1 MAAEGPI
8 NWSDGL
14 NHLICFGFGFSA
26 RALAEQLAA
35 LGWRITG
42 TSRSAEGTERI
53 RALGF
58 AAARFDGTT
67 PCTDI
72 RAALQSASH
81 LVISAPPGED
91 GDPVLRQHQSDI
103 VVAPGLKWV
112 GYLSTFGVY
121 GDHGGAWV
129 DETTPETPVS
139 QRSKRRLAAEQSWLS
154 LANSDGGPTVRV
166 FRLAGIYGPG
176 RSAIDQVRAGQ
187 ARRIVKPGQVFNR
200 IHVDDI
206 AATLAAAIVTGGT
219 HSVYNVTDN
228 EPAPPQD
235 VIGYAARL
243 LGVPAP
249 PEVPIEDVG
258 LSPMTK
264 SFYSEVKRVRNE
276 RIKQDLG
283 VQLQYPTYREGLA
296 SVLAATRAN

>member
-8 NWSDGL
+8 NWSHGL
-14 NHLICFGFGFSA
+14 NHLICFGFGFCA

-35 LGWRITG
+35 QGWRITG
-42 TSRSAEGTERI
+42 TSRSAEGAERI

-58 AAARFDGTT
+58 EAACFDGTA
-67 PCTDI
+67 PSAEV
-72 RAALQSASH
+72 RAALQTASH
-81 LVISAPPGED
+81 LVISAPPGDD
-91 GDPVLRQHQSDI
+91 GDPVLRQHQSNI
-103 VVAPGLKWV
+103 VDAPGLKWI
-112 GYLSTFGVY
+112 GYLSTIGVY
-121 GDHGGAWV
+121 GDYGGAWV
-129 DETTPETPVS
+129 DETTPETPLS
-139 QRSKRRLAAEQSWLS
+139 QRSKRRFAAEQSWLS
-154 LANSDGGPTVRV
+154 LANPDAGPTVQV

-176 RSAIDQVRAGQ
+176 RSAIDQVRAGH

-219 HSVYNVTDN
+219 HSVYNVTDD

-235 VIGYAARL
+235 VIGYAAQL

-258 LSPMTK
+258 LSPMAQ
-264 SFYSEVKRVRNE
+264 SFYSELKRVRNE

-283 VQLQYPTYREGLA
+283 VRLQYPTYREGLT

>member
-8 NWSDGL
+8 NWSHGL
-14 NHLICFGFGFSA
+14 NHLICFGFGFCA

-35 LGWRITG
+35 QGWRITG
-42 TSRSAEGTERI
+42 TSRSAEGAERI

-58 AAARFDGTT
+58 EAACFDGTA
-67 PCTDI
+67 PSAEV
-72 RAALQSASH
+72 RAALQTASH
-81 LVISAPPGED
+81 LVISAPPGDD
-91 GDPVLRQHQSDI
+91 GDPVLRQHQSNI
-103 VVAPGLKWV
+103 VGAPGLKWI
-112 GYLSTFGVY
+112 GYLSTIGVY
-121 GDHGGAWV
+121 GDYGGAWV

-139 QRSKRRLAAEQSWLS
+139 QRSKRRFAAEQSWLS
-154 LANSDGGPTVRV
+154 LAKPDAGPTVQV

-176 RSAIDQVRAGQ
+176 RSAIDQVRAGH

-206 AATLAAAIVTGGT
+206 AATLAAAIVTGGP
-219 HSVYNVTDN
+219 HSVYNVTDD

-235 VIGYAARL
+235 VIGYAAQL

-258 LSPMTK
+258 LSPMAQ
-264 SFYSEVKRVRNE
+264 SFYSELKRVRNE

-283 VQLQYPTYREGLA
+283 VRLQYPTYREGLT